1 MKKQPQKKIQSDFET
16 TCPPQMPL
24 IGDKAPAFEAE
35 TTKGLIRFPDDY
47 QGRWVILFSHP
58 ADFTPVCTT
67 EFIMFANLLE
77 DFKHMNAELIGLSVD
92 SLSSHIAWLYA
103 IEQEVNFNGHK
114 NVKIDFPLIA
124 DLSTTIAR
132 KYGMLHPS
140 ASTTKAVRAVF
151 FIDPNGI
158 VRTILYYPASTGRN
172 FSEIKRILS
181 SLQLTDT
188 YGVSTPA
195 NWWPGDDVI
204 VPNPS
209 TLEEAVAAYDRNAK
223 STEVWFLSLQP
234 MTELEEKKTT
244 TSQKKSSKTISK
256 NKKSTGKR

>member
-1 MKKQPQKKIQSDFET
+1 MPQSKKNEIHRET
-16 TCPPQMPL
+16 CVCPMSIPL

-35 TTKGLIRFPDDY
+35 TTKGLLRFPEDY

-77 DFKHMNAELIGLSVD
+77 EFRQMNAELIGLSVD

-103 IEQEVNFNGHK
+103 IEQEVKFKGHK

-124 DLSTTIAR
+124 DLSTHIAK
-132 KYGMLHPS
+132 KYGMLHPN

-151 FIDPNGI
+151 FIDPEGI
-158 VRTILYYPASTGRN
+158 IRTILYYPASTGRN
-172 FSEIKRILS
+172 FSEMKRILS
-181 SLQLTDT
+181 SLQLTDM

-195 NWWPGDDVI
+195 DWCPGDDVI

-209 TLEEAVAAYDRNAK
+209 TLEEAAAAHNRNAQ
-223 STEVWFLSLQP
+223 STEVWFLSLEP
-234 MTELEEKKTT
+234 MPTEAPQKENKKKW
-244 TSQKKSSKTISK
+244 SGCKKS
-256 NKKSTGKR
+256 KK